1 MSDEI
6 VEVAAAVM
14 IRKDGKE
21 YLLAQRPEGKVY
33 AGYWEFPGGK
43 LEAGESPLEALSR
56 ELHEE
61 LGITLEKATP
71 WIIREFAYPHATV
84 RLHFWRVTAWQGDI
98 TPHEHKAIEWLRV
111 GAKKPVDP
119 ILPANGP
126 ILKALALPTVMAI
139 TNMSE
144 NGEDTEL
151 TRLENAVARGIR
163 LFQVRDKCL
172 APIERAWFAQAAREM
187 VRHSGA
193 LLFVN
198 DDEGLA
204 RSIGANGLHLTA
216 NNLRRCWLRP
226 DLEWAGASCHNEEEI
241 ERAIKLDLDYV
252 IISQVLPTLSHPD
265 RPCLGWERF
274 AELAA
279 MSPVPAFALG
289 GMKMEM
295 LEEAQQ
301 YGAHG
306 IALMRGW

>member
-14 IRKDGKE
+14 LRKDGEE

-43 LEAGESPLEALSR
+43 LEAGENPLAALKR

-61 LGITLEKATP
+61 LGIEVEAATP
-71 WIIREFAYPHATV
+71 WLVREFAYPHATV
-84 RLHFWRVTAWQGDI
+84 RLHFWRVTAWQGEI
-98 TPHEHKAIEWLRV
+98 TPHEHKSIEWLRV
-111 GAKKPVDP
+111 GARKSVDP
-119 ILPANGP
+119 ILPANAP
-126 ILKALALPTVMAI
+126 ILKALALPPVMAI

-163 LFQVRDKCL
+163 LFQLRDKCL

-216 NNLRRCWLRP
+216 SNLRRCWLRP

-241 ERAIKLDLDYV
+241 ERAIKLDLDY
-252 IISQVLPTLSHPD
+252 ITISQVLPTFSHPD
-265 RPCLGWERF
+265 RLCLGWERF

-279 MSPVPAFALG
+279 NSPLPVFALG

-295 LEEAQQ
+295 LQEAQQ
-301 YGAHG
+301 HGAHG